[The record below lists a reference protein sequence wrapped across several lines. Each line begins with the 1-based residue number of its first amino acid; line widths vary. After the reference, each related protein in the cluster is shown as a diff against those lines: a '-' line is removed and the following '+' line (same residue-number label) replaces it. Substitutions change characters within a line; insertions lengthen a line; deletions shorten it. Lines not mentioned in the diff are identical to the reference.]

1 MKFPQVEISCE
12 GTGAMN
18 KIDTSVQRKE
28 EELLNFDFSD
38 EAIEAAAGED
48 ALAGY
53 TQYGCTYGYC
63 PSY

>member
-1 MKFPQVEISCE
+1 
-12 GTGAMN
+12 MN
-18 KIDTSVQRKE
+18 KIDSSVQRQE
-28 EELLNFDFSD
+28 DELLNFDFSD

>member
-1 MKFPQVEISCE
+1 MISS
-12 GTGAMN
+12 GGSLQKGIRAMN
-18 KIDTSVQRKE
+18 EIDSSVQRKE

-48 ALAGY
+48 SLAGY
-53 TQYGCTYGYC
+53 THYGCTYGYC

>member
-1 MKFPQVEISCE
+1 MNEIDS
-12 GTGAMN
+12 
-18 KIDTSVQRKE
+18 SVQRKE

-48 ALAGY
+48 TLAGY
-53 TQYGCTYGYC
+53 THYACTYGYC